1 MEVTEARQGPG
12 CQRLRPP
19 LSGAA
24 AGAGLDRCAFCTF
37 HTHSGP
43 GTLLPLRPPALP
55 AAKQG
60 RKEEALAV
68 GSGFKRGHG
77 DSVQSRGWVG
87 GERCPAFRCRSLRR
101 CDRFRVM
108 RTESPRRARR
118 ETGTQSSGETDRLG
132 ILNGADSEPPGS
144 ATTGLTHLGRDLR
157 ALGPGQA
164 RPLPSVQHS
173 FLHCGQT
180 ARTEFKFKTSAGPP
194 PLPPL
199 YPKTRAS
206 GLTRHPQARFWT
218 SSLSSRPF
226 HSDLPARSRT
236 YRSGWQ
242 F

>member
-24 AGAGLDRCAFCTF
+24 AGAGLDRCAFCMF

-108 RTESPRRARR
+108 RNESPRRARR

-132 ILNGADSEPPGS
+132 ILNGADSEPPRFGHHG
-144 ATTGLTHLGRDLR
+144 AHPFGAGF
-157 ALGPGQA
+157 AG
-164 RPLPSVQHS
+164 
-173 FLHCGQT
+173 
-180 ARTEFKFKTSAGPP
+180 AGPRAGPASSQRSAQFPTLWPNGTNRVQVQDVCWP
-194 PLPPL
+194 PSPPPFV
-199 YPKTRAS
+199 PKDPCFRFDSSPS
-206 GLTRHPQARFWT
+206 GPVLDLLSLFQTFPQ
-218 SSLSSRPF
+218 
-226 HSDLPARSRT
+226 
-236 YRSGWQ
+236 
-242 F
+242 